1 MSYVITGELPI
12 GTKINYGNINRRMYA
27 ISTDQLPIEPTTN

>member
-12 GTKINYGNINRRMYA
+12 GTKINYGNIDKRMYA
-27 ISTDQLPIEPTTN
+27 ISTDKLPNEPKTN